1 MTKRTKPA
9 KPAIPGDE
17 LSGLARAKQASTGQL
32 LLKSARLLDELA
44 IARVN
49 QEGQASSGAPPA
61 LRPVHTKLFP
71 HIDFEGTRL
80 GTIAERLGVTK
91 QAVSQWVAELAETG
105 VLELVPDPEDGRAKR
120 VRFTPRGVEA
130 IHHGLGVLRG
140 IETELAAR
148 IGAKR
153 MAALA
158 DALAALVP
166 ALEALHAHATSAAD
180 SR

>member
-1 MTKRTKPA
+1 MPTSPRKRRIPDA
-9 KPAIPGDE
+9 KLQA
-17 LSGLARAKQASTGQL
+17 LATAKQGSTGQL
-32 LLKSARLLDELA
+32 LLKAARLFDELA

-49 QEGQASSGAPPA
+49 RAARSTA

-80 GTIAERLGVTK
+80 GAIADRLGVTK
-91 QAVSQWVAELAETG
+91 QAVSQWVAELGEMG
-105 VLELVPDPEDGRAKR
+105 VVELCADPDDGRAKR

-130 IHHGLGVLRG
+130 IQHGLGVLRG
-140 IETELAAR
+140 IETEVASDV
-148 IGAKR
+148 GGKR
-153 MAALA
+153 MAALH

-166 ALEALHAHATSAAD
+166 ALAALAARDATTPVD